1 MMSRRLLIGAGMSV
15 GIVALLFLLSSLF
28 LTPMRTAQP
37 ISALTADYAAAP
49 PQPGALAIAATA
61 APVMVSGETEMLRQ
75 DGVAAQERLIVRNAN
90 LSLTLDDPAAKIEQ
104 IETLA
109 VEMGGWVVS
118 TNLSTSGV
126 GDQQRVTSANISIR
140 VESSRLDEALDR
152 IKTGVGTVN
161 SEAVTG
167 EDVTAQY
174 VDVRSRVANLEAA
187 ETQLQAIMEDARR
200 TEDVLAVFDQLTR
213 IRGDIESLRGQMQY
227 FEQASSFSAIQV
239 QLIATPVTPPV
250 EVGGWRPLDA
260 VSGAAQA
267 LVNVLQGSVNI
278 VIYLI
283 VFVLPLVL
291 LVGLP
296 IWVIMRVVRRRNQTR
311 TVAPQA

>member
-1 MMSRRLLIGAGMSV
+1 MKRQVVIFGLFVILVIVGLSAILQGCTPAVGNIYSSV
-15 GIVALLFLLSSLF
+15 NPLD
-28 LTPMRTAQP
+28 T
-37 ISALTADYAAAP
+37 DYAAVP
-49 PQPGALAIAATA
+49 PQPGAVAMA
-61 APVMVSGETEMLRQ
+61 SGESEMLRQ
-75 DGVAAQERLIVRNAN
+75 DVADTQERLIVRSAN

-104 IETLA
+104 IEALA

-118 TNLSTSGV
+118 ANLSTSGT
-126 GDQQRVTSANISIR
+126 GEQQRVSSASISIR
-140 VESSRLDEALDR
+140 VESARLDEALDR
-152 IKTGVGTVN
+152 IKAGVGTVN

-167 EDVTAQY
+167 EDVTSQY

-187 ETQLQAIMEDARR
+187 EQQLQAIMEDARR

-213 IRGDIESLRGQMQY
+213 IRGEIESLRGQMQY

-239 QLIATPVTPPV
+239 QLIATPVTPPI

-267 LVNVLQGSVNI
+267 LVDVLQGGVNI
-278 VIYLI
+278 IIYLV
-283 VFVLPLVL
+283 VFILPLLL

-296 IWVIMRVVRRRNQTR
+296 IWLIGRFLRGRRNNGR
-311 TVAPQA
+311 AVAPQP

>member
-1 MMSRRLLIGAGMSV
+1 M
-15 GIVALLFLLSSLF
+15 
-28 LTPMRTAQP
+28 
-37 ISALTADYAAAP
+37 SALTGDYATAP

-61 APVMVSGETEMLRQ
+61 ASVMASGETEMLRQ
-75 DGVAAQERLIVRNAN
+75 DGVETQERLIVRNAN
-90 LSLTLDDPAAKIEQ
+90 LSLTLDDPAAKIEE
-104 IETLA
+104 IEALA

-118 TNLSTSGV
+118 AHLSTSGT

-140 VESSRLDEALDR
+140 VESAWLDEALDR

-167 EDVTAQY
+167 EDVTAEY

-213 IRGDIESLRGQMQY
+213 IRGEIESLRGQMQY

-239 QLIATPVTPPV
+239 QLYATPVTPPV
-250 EVGGWRPLDA
+250 EVGSWRPLDA

-267 LVNVLQGSVNI
+267 LVNVLQGGVNI
-278 VIYLI
+278 VIYVV

-291 LVGLP
+291 LIALP
-296 IWVIMRVVRRRNQTR
+296 IWVIMRFVRRRRSGVQTI
-311 TVAPQA
+311 ASQP